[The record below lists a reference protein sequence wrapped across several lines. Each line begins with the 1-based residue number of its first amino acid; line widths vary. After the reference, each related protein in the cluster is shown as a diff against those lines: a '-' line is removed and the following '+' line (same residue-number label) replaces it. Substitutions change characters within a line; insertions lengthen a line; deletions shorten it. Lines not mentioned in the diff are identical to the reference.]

1 MSKIFFSIF
10 LFLLL
15 VFAVLFSINIF
26 YDVPLSSSINSSS
39 RLRYLK
45 ELIIPKKEQ
54 KIVYGF
60 LPYWNIKDIK
70 LEKELTHLSY
80 FGLNIAANG
89 DIMTRDQDGNLDPG
103 YRLLNEEKFL
113 ELTTQMKAQ
122 NGKVELVFKQFN
134 NEDINAFL
142 SNEKS
147 WQKFFTSLDSILL
160 AYPISGI
167 NIDIEY
173 SGENSQNLRPKF
185 SQFITQLNSYLDAKY
200 QNIALSVD
208 VYASAASND
217 KSMWDIATIG
227 QEVDYIIVM
236 AYDFHQRSSDQAGP
250 VAPLFSE
257 NSQWNKDINQHL
269 KIFFDQV
276 PREKILLGIPFYGYG
291 WRTDSSQPKANTYK
305 NTGFTVSYKKAKELL
320 AVRDGKT
327 NTETAWRGATQIK
340 KAFDDNALSPYITY
354 QQDGELYTIYYE
366 DPQSIAYKLEYARQ
380 LDLAG
385 IAIWALG
392 YEDSN
397 RELWQAI
404 ADGI

>member
-1 MSKIFFSIF
+1 M
-10 LFLLL
+10 L

-269 KIFFDQV
+269 KIFFEQV

-291 WRTDSSQPKANTYK
+291 WRTDSNQPKANTYK
-305 NTGFTVSYKKAKELL
+305 DTGFTVSYKKAKELL
-320 AVRDGKT
+320 AMHDGKT
-327 NTETAWRGATQIK
+327 NTEVTWQGATQIK
-340 KAFDDNALSPYITY
+340 KAFDENALSPYITY
-354 QQDGELYTIYYE
+354 QQDNELYTIYYE

>member
-1 MSKIFFSIF
+1 M
-10 LFLLL
+10 L

-142 SNEKS
+142 SSEKS

-185 SQFITQLNSYLDAKY
+185 SQFITQLNSYLDSKY

-217 KSMWDIATIG
+217 KSMWDIHSIG

-320 AVRDGKT
+320 AMRDGKT

-392 YEDSN
+392 YEDN
-397 RELWQAI
+397 DRELWQAI